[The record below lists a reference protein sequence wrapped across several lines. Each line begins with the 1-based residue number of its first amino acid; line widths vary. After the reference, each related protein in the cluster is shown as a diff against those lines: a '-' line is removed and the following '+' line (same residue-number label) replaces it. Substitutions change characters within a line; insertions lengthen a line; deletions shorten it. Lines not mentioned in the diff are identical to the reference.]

1 MVLSRIS
8 IAVALL
14 GACAVPPALA
24 QGQGQAQGQGKS
36 DSTMQKLEAFRST
49 GGPMTLETVPQ
60 TGPRAEAIR
69 RNLQKIKLP
78 PGFRI
83 DLYAIVPD
91 ARLMAV
97 GPSTGIVFVGTRKN
111 RVWAVTDR
119 THTRVADEVKVGRI
133 VHQGDEKPGVVRRGR
148 AQEQSRG
155 PDRLHACTMPA
166 APAQPHLTA
175 AGP

>member
-14 GACAVPPALA
+14 CACSVPPVHA
-24 QGQGQAQGQGKS
+24 QAQGQGKS

-60 TGPRAEAIR
+60 TGASADALR

-78 PGFRI
+78 AGFKI

-91 ARLMAV
+91 ARVART
-97 GPSTGIVFVGTRKN
+97 STDVSTPRQPMGENARM
-111 RVWAVTDR
+111 
-119 THTRVADEVKVGRI
+119 
-133 VHQGDEKPGVVRRGR
+133 R
-148 AQEQSRG
+148 AWV
-155 PDRLHACTMPA
+155 DKA
-166 APAQPHLTA
+166 APEPA
-175 AGP
+175 